1 MRYEKPAA
9 HWMEALPIGNGRLGA
24 MVFGGVA
31 TERLQINEDTL
42 WSGPPQRDWNN
53 PAARQYLPEIRRL
66 LLSEHN
72 YPAANELTMKMQG
85 PFNESYQPLGN
96 LYLKFAHTED
106 AGSYQRE
113 LDLATGVIKIT
124 YTADGSH
131 FVRTVFSSAPDGV
144 LVMRL
149 TCDGPEKLTFGIT
162 LDSLLRASTTAVASG
177 ELALRGKAPV
187 HVDPNYLQDSIY
199 PVVYDDALGKGMYF
213 EALVKVVGGGGTV
226 KANGDSLSVNG
237 ANDVTLL
244 LATGTGYKGFGKMP
258 DGTPQEISARCRE
271 RVDALAS
278 KSYAHLFQDHVTDH
292 EQLFSRV
299 SLNLETTEAS
309 LQPTDER
316 LLLVR
321 ERDEPQLAALYFQY
335 ARYLLIASSREH
347 TQPANLQGIWSQDVR
362 PPWSANW
369 TLNINAQMNYWL
381 AEPANLGDCHT
392 PLFDL
397 ISHLSI
403 TGVPTAR
410 VYYGLD
416 GWTAHHNADI
426 WAEAPPVGNQTGD
439 PTWANWPMGGAWLC
453 QHLWEHYQFTPDDV
467 WLRQTAYP
475 LMKGS
480 AQFMLQW
487 LIPEGDRLVTAPSV
501 SPENHFIGS
510 NGKPIAVSIAAT
522 MDMAIIWDL
531 FTNCIAAAAIL
542 NTDLAFRKELEEARS
557 RLFPFQI
564 GKYGQ
569 LQEWFQDFPEA
580 TPGIGHVSN
589 LFPVYPGHQI
599 TPQTSSQF
607 AKAAGVSLDRRIQNG
622 SGDSAWPC
630 AWYICL
636 WARLGESEKAHLRV
650 SSMLRQSATPNLFN
664 GDYKLFQIDGNF
676 GAAAGIAEMLL
687 QSHDGIIKFL
697 PALPAA
703 WSQGALRGFRARG
716 AVEIDLTWKKGKAT
730 SSALRARS
738 GGERRI
744 RAPRGQKIVAIQSA
758 GVPVQFSSAQD
769 GTVSLNMK
777 SDQTYELSFSS

>member
-1 MRYEKPAA
+1 
-9 HWMEALPIGNGRLGA
+9 MEALPIGNGRLGA

-31 TERLQINEDTL
+31 TERLQLNDDTL
-42 WSGPPQRDWNN
+42 WSGPPQQDWNN
-53 PAARQYLPEIRRL
+53 PEARRYLPEIRRL
-66 LLSEHN
+66 LLNEHN

-113 LDLATGVIKIT
+113 LDLATGVLEIT
-124 YTADGSH
+124 YTAGGIH
-131 FVRTVFSSAPDGV
+131 FVRTAFSSAPDGV

-149 TCDGPEKLTFGIT
+149 TCDSPGKLTFGIT
-162 LDSLLRASTTAVASG
+162 VDSPLRASAAVAEPG

-187 HVDPNYLQDSIY
+187 HVDPNYLQDSIH

-213 EALVKVVGGGGTV
+213 EALIKVVAGGGTV
-226 KANGDSLSVNG
+226 KADGDSLSVNG

-244 LATGTGYKGFGKMP
+244 LVTETGYRGFGRPP
-258 DGTPQEISARCRE
+258 DGAPEEISARCRE
-271 RVDALAS
+271 RVDSAAG
-278 KSYAHLFQDHVTDH
+278 KSYARLLQDHVTDH
-292 EQLFSRV
+292 QQLFGRV
-299 SLNLETTEAS
+299 SLNLQTTGAS
-309 LQPTDER
+309 LRPTDER
-316 LLLVR
+316 LLLFR
-321 ERDEPQLAALYFQY
+321 EKEEPQLTALYFQF
-335 ARYLLIASSREH
+335 ARYLLIASSRQA
-347 TQPANLQGIWSQDVR
+347 TQPANLQGIWNQDVR

-397 ISHLSI
+397 ISHLSV

-426 WAEAPPVGNQTGD
+426 WGEAPPVGNQTGD
-439 PTWANWPMGGAWLC
+439 PTWANWPFGGAWLC
-453 QHLWEHYQFTPDDV
+453 QHLWEHYQFSRDDL

-480 AQFMLQW
+480 ARFMLQW
-487 LIPEGDRLVTAPSV
+487 LIPDGNRLVTAPSV

-510 NGKPIAVSIAAT
+510 DGKPIAVSVAST
-522 MDMAIIWDL
+522 VDMAIIWDL

-542 NTDLAFRKELEEARS
+542 NTDPEFSKKLEESRS
-557 RLFPFQI
+557 RLFPVQI

-569 LQEWFQDFPEA
+569 LQEWSQDFTEA

-599 TPQTSSQF
+599 TPQTSPQF

-622 SGDSAWPC
+622 AGDSAWPC

-636 WARLGESEKAHLRV
+636 WARLGESEKAHQRV
-650 SSMLRQSATPNLFN
+650 CSMLRQSATPNLFN

-687 QSHDGIIKFL
+687 QSHDGIIRFL
-697 PALPAA
+697 PALPDA
-703 WSQGALRGFRARG
+703 WSQGALQGFRARG
-716 AVEIDLTWKKGKAT
+716 AVEVDLAWKEGRAT
-730 SSALRARS
+730 SAALRAKS
-738 GGERRI
+738 GGEQRM
-744 RAPRGQKIVAIQSA
+744 RAPQGQKITAIQSA
-758 GVPVQFSSAQD
+758 GVRVQFSPAED

-777 SDQTYELSFSS
+777 SGQPYELSFSS